1 MKLEG
6 PLVSAEWLAQNL
18 DLDQLLVLNATL
30 PKVTENK
37 EEQLEE
43 SLQIP
48 GTRFFDIKNRFSD
61 PTAPFPNTMLQAQE
75 FSEAARSL
83 GVKKNSVLVV
93 YDEYG
98 IYSGAR
104 AWWMFRAMGHQ
115 DVAVLNGGLLAWKA
129 AGLPL
134 EKKQRH
140 DDVVGDFEG
149 EYNPSYFKNYSQ
161 VLDQIEDPN
170 SLIIDARGENRFL
183 GRSEEPRKGLRSG
196 HIPKSV
202 NLPYANLLQN
212 GHLLLKDELINSFKK
227 LNPENK
233 NMTFSCGS
241 GITACVLAL
250 GAELAEMEGNSV
262 YDGSWTEWG
271 SLDELPVEK
280 G

>member
-1 MKLEG
+1 MNLEG

-18 DLDQLLVLNATL
+18 DSEQLLVLNATL
-30 PKVTENK
+30 PKVAANK

-43 SLQIP
+43 VLQIP

-61 PTAPFPNTMLQAQE
+61 PKAPFPNTMLKAQA

-98 IYSGAR
+98 IYSSAR
-104 AWWMFRAMGHQ
+104 VWWMFRAMGHRE
-115 DVAVLNGGLLAWKA
+115 VAVLNGGLIAWKA

-134 EKKQRH
+134 EKKRRH
-140 DDVVGDFEG
+140 DDAVGDFEG
-149 EYNPSYFKNYSQ
+149 EYNRKYFKHYSQ
-161 VLDQIEDPN
+161 VLDQIEDPD
-170 SLIIDARGENRFL
+170 SVIVDARGENRFL
-183 GRSEEPRKGLRSG
+183 GKSEEPRKGLRSG
-196 HIPKSV
+196 HIPRSV
-202 NLPYANLLQN
+202 NLPYAELLQD
-212 GHLLLKDELINSFKK
+212 GHLLSKNQLINRFKK
-227 LNPENK
+227 LNPDKN

-250 GAELAEMEGNSV
+250 GAELAGLNNSSV

-271 SLDELPVEK
+271 SLNELPVEK